1 MIVNTAC
8 SVPVATLCAMA
19 QKNDRA
25 AKEQGRRLAAARLE
39 AGFRSARAAAIE
51 FGWPESTYRAHE
63 AGTRTIGYDDAQRYV
78 SRFRSLGVKVT
89 AREIH
94 YGDGD
99 EAIEA
104 TFEEIHS
111 IRGVGYVGAG
121 AVIDPDYEQVP
132 PDGLFQIEIPFAPPA
147 EMLAFEVRGE
157 SMRPAFAPGEIVVV
171 YAEPTRPLDTF
182 YGEDAVVRTSDGRR
196 LLKKIM
202 RGRSRR
208 TVDLH
213 SSDGSNPIEDVRL
226 EWIGEI
232 FCRFPAHQVK
242 RAERRKAG
250 RKHQPKLLARPVE

>member
-1 MIVNTAC
+1 MT
-8 SVPVATLCAMA
+8 
-19 QKNDRA
+19 QKADRV
-25 AKEQGRRLAAARLE
+25 AKEQGKRLAEARLA
-39 AGFRSARAAAIE
+39 AGFRSARAAAME

-78 SRFRSLGVKVT
+78 NRFRALGAKVT

-94 YGDGD
+94 YGGD
-99 EAIEA
+99 DDAVETDDDEV
-104 TFEEIHS
+104 HS
-111 IRGVGYVGAG
+111 IPGVGYVGAG

-147 EMLAFEVRGE
+147 EMLAFEVRGD
-157 SMRPAFAPGEIVVV
+157 SMRPTFAPGEVLVV
-171 YAEPTRPLDTF
+171 YAEPTRPLETF
-182 YGEDAVVRTSDGRR
+182 YGEDAVVRISDGRR

-202 RGRSRR
+202 RGRTRR

-242 RAERRKAG
+242 RAERRKIG
-250 RKHQPKLLARPVE
+250 RKHQPKLVTGSTK